1 MRNVMLE
8 DMILT
13 KDMPSAAGSRMLE
26 GYISPLDATVA
37 EKLREGGFEI
47 AGKVPVGEFGIDL
60 VGETCYG
67 GNGAYA
73 AANALKTDTVM
84 GVIVLDV
91 NGAPRRVAAQKGL
104 VCLKTTYGT
113 VSRYGTVAVASSADT
128 VGVIARSATDCGT
141 LFATIAMPDAR
152 DTTMQV
158 RKPVAGR
165 VQRVAVL
172 PFAADD
178 AIAAK
183 MDAVKDKMAVSG
195 IEICE
200 VEAGVIATAR
210 ACWNTL
216 LCAELSANLSRF
228 DGIKY
233 GYRSSDFA
241 TLGQLYTESRSE
253 GFGLLVKSA
262 ILYGSDVLYGE
273 NYEKKYQKALRVRRV
288 IADAFRTL
296 FADCDAVLLPAS
308 SKLSYDET
316 DHPFAENLYTAPAS
330 LTGLPAVVVGGVQL
344 IGPACSEERLLEAA
358 ILLEEVER

>member
-1 MRNVMLE
+1 MRRVMLE

-13 KDMPSAAGSRMLE
+13 KDMPSAAGSRMLA
-26 GYISPLDATVA
+26 GYVSPFDATVV

-47 AGKVPVGEFGIDL
+47 AGKLPVGEFGIDL
-60 VGETCYG
+60 VGETCYEKE
-67 GNGAYA
+67 GAYA

-84 GVIVLDV
+84 GVIALDV
-91 NGAPRRVAAQKGL
+91 NGAPRRVAAQKDL
-104 VCLKTTYGT
+104 VCLKPTYGT

-128 VGVIARSATDCGT
+128 VGVLARSAADCGT
-141 LFATIAMPDAR
+141 LFATIATPDAR
-152 DTTMQV
+152 DTTMQA
-158 RKPVAGR
+158 RKPVEGR

-172 PFAADD
+172 PFGADAAVT
-178 AIAAK
+178 AK
-183 MDAVKDKMAVSG
+183 MDAAKGKMCANG

-200 VEAGVIATAR
+200 AEAGVIATAR

-233 GYRSSDFA
+233 GHRSASFA
-241 TLGQLYTESRSE
+241 TLEQLYTESRSE
-253 GFGLLVKSA
+253 GLGLLVKSA

-288 IADAFRTL
+288 IAEAFRTL
-296 FADCDAVLLPAS
+296 FAEYDAVLLPAS
-308 SKLSYDET
+308 SKLQYTET

-330 LTGLPAVVVGGVQL
+330 LTGLPAVVADGVQL
-344 IGPACSEERLLEAA
+344 IGPAFSEERLLAVA
-358 ILLEEVER
+358 TLLEEVRR